1 MEDDSLRHKGWNL
14 GGTHPPSV
22 FSRRVEL
29 AVLAAI
35 LILAGGLR
43 MGWPGLTEFKA
54 DEAHLMKLALDM
66 VEGLRFPMR
75 GIGSSVGFPNAPMSV
90 WLYALP
96 LVVWRHV
103 YSATLFTGL
112 LNTLAVLGCWWFVRR
127 YWGSTAALAAALMY
141 AVSPWAVMYSRKI
154 WAQNLLPLFVVG
166 WAISAGLA
174 FVERRP
180 RFVLLHLLC
189 LAVAVQ
195 LHLSAIA
202 LIVATVVFFLLFWR
216 RVDWRLALLG
226 VGVAV
231 LTALPFG
238 YYLVSTGLGPG
249 AALDAV
255 QNFESSTDLT
265 SFRHAWLISLGREIH
280 SLAGPSAFRDYLA
293 TVPDISLAHWF
304 WGALILGGLGG
315 LGWQA
320 WRRRG
325 DQAAEAGLLVVVWA
339 LVPPLFFV
347 RHSTP
352 VFTHYFITT
361 YPAQYIAAGAAFA
374 LLARWLR
381 GAGWAVLGAS
391 VAAQVWI
398 WLALLAFVGSQ
409 TTPGAFGTPLAM
421 QVQAADLA
429 QTMLVEESAAE
440 ILIAGSGEFPEFDQ
454 FTTVNSV
461 LLRSVPHRFVDVSRS
476 AVFPAAPAIVLLDHP
491 PGEMAVHY
499 LAQARRAA
507 SVPLRAGEGTLQ
519 VIALSGEAAPAP
531 DFEFKPPYLL
541 ANGVTLFGYES
552 PVQND
557 DGTAV
562 WLIYWRPGTASET
575 DYHFFNHLMDGQ
587 GQRVGQADAAAFSA
601 RQWQVGDIIVSRFV
615 LAWPVDAGGT
625 LTMRTGM
632 YTYPAIENISVLDV
646 AGNPYT
652 DAVEIQLP
660 Q

>member
-1 MEDDSLRHKGWNL
+1 MEDDSLRHTGWNL
-14 GGTHPPSV
+14 ERTHPPSV

-29 AVLAAI
+29 AGLAAI
-35 LILAGGLR
+35 LILAAELR
-43 MGWPGLTEFKA
+43 MGWPGLTEFKS
-54 DEAHLMKLALDM
+54 DEAHLTSLALDM
-66 VEGLRFPMR
+66 VEGLRLPMR

-96 LVVWRHV
+96 LVVCRHV

-127 YWGSTAALAAALMY
+127 YWGSMAALAAALMY

-154 WAQNLLPLFVVG
+154 WAQNLLPLFVIG
-166 WAISAGLA
+166 WAIGAGLA
-174 FVERRP
+174 FVERRS
-180 RFVLLHLLC
+180 RFILLHLLC
-189 LAVAVQ
+189 LAIAVQ

-202 LIVATVVFFLLFWR
+202 LIVATAVFFLLFWR
-216 RVDWRLALLG
+216 RVDWRLTLLG
-226 VGVAV
+226 VGAAA

-255 QNFESSTDLT
+255 QNFENSTDLT
-265 SFRHAWLISLGREIH
+265 SLRHAWLISLGREIH
-280 SLAGPSAFRDYLA
+280 SLAGPTAFRDYLA
-293 TVPDISLAHWF
+293 TVPDISLAHWL
-304 WGALILGGLGG
+304 WGALILGGLGW
-315 LGWQA
+315 LAWQA
-320 WRRRG
+320 WRQRG
-325 DQAAEAGLLVVVWA
+325 DRTTEAGLLVVVWA
-339 LVPPLFFV
+339 LAPPLFFV

-361 YPAQYIAAGAAFA
+361 YPAQYIAAGAVFA

-381 GAGWAVLGAS
+381 GAGWVVLTAS
-391 VAAQVWI
+391 AAAQVWI

-409 TTPGAFGTPLAM
+409 ATPGAFGTPLAM

-429 QTMLVEESAAE
+429 QAMLVEESAVE
-440 ILIAGSGEFPEFDQ
+440 ILIAGSGEFSEFDQ
-454 FTTVNSV
+454 FTAVNSV
-461 LLRSVPHRFVDVSRS
+461 LLRSVPHRLVDVSRS
-476 AVFPAAPAIVLLDHP
+476 AVFPAASAIVLLDHP
-491 PGEMAVHY
+491 PGEMAAHY
-499 LAQARRAA
+499 LAQARRTA

-519 VIALSGEAAPAP
+519 VMALSGEAAPAP
-531 DFEFKPPYLL
+531 DFEFESPYLL
-541 ANGVTLFGYES
+541 ANGVALFGYEE

-562 WLIYWRPGTASET
+562 WLIYWRPGAASET

-615 LAWPVDAGGT
+615 LTWPGDAGGT
-625 LTMRTGM
+625 LSMRTGM

-652 DAVEIQLP
+652 DAVEIELP